1 MTDASKQSAARSA
14 SRGKLREFSTQL
26 AERLKAASVATTEPL
41 RLAVRIGAGN
51 YLLDM
56 HGAGEIVA
64 LPPIAPVPWTRP
76 WFRGLAN
83 VRGRLI
89 GVVDLLQLGG
99 QAPLA
104 AEQSQQL
111 LVFGEALRVNAGLLV
126 TRAFGLRNL
135 KDLESLGPPSPGARA
150 WEGARWRDLDGN
162 ELTELDLGALV
173 ACEAFATIGT

>member
-1 MTDASKQSAARSA
+1 MEAGKQGSAHS

-26 AERLKAASVATTEPL
+26 AERLKAATSASKEPV
-41 RLAVRIGAGN
+41 RLAIRIGGGN

-56 HGAGEIVA
+56 QSAGEIVP
-64 LPPIAPVPWTRP
+64 LPPVAPVPWTRP

-89 GVVDLLQLGG
+89 GVIDLLQLGG
-99 QAPLA
+99 GGALP

-111 LVFGEALRVNAGLLV
+111 LVLGESMGVNGGLLV

-135 KDLESLGPPSPGARA
+135 KDLEPLGAAAPGAA
-150 WEGARWRDLDGN
+150 PWEAARWRDLDGN
-162 ELTELDLGALV
+162 VLTELDLAALV
-173 ACEAFATIGT
+173 ASEAFATIGT